1 MTRGT
6 SIAAA
11 FLAIGF
17 GFISLVLLVIEP
29 RMGFATLADYFDPSK
44 VFAAADSPA
53 WILGD
58 IVYIGFGVALAYL
71 AVTSADAPLRA
82 AGLMAAVGFFL
93 VGCLGRV
100 AGGITGFVA
109 ATNQE
114 EAALLGL
121 LSVRLAVLRTSVFS
135 LGIVAWRTTVTEAG
149 RGPGP
154 VLWRGFGLLV
164 LAASIAFVFVFLPV
178 PLLFAVWAAWF
189 TVRQLRDA

>member
-44 VFAAADSPA
+44 VFAAAASPA

-71 AVTSADAPLRA
+71 AVTSADAPLGA
-82 AGLMAAVGFFL
+82 AGLVAAVRRPRSLAFSRFAWRCSEQASSHLGSSPGGRLSRKL
-93 VGCLGRV
+93 V
-100 AGGITGFVA
+100 
-109 ATNQE
+109 
-114 EAALLGL
+114 
-121 LSVRLAVLRTSVFS
+121 AVLAQCC
-135 LGIVAWRTTVTEAG
+135 G
-149 RGPGP
+149 
-154 VLWRGFGLLV
+154 
-164 LAASIAFVFVFLPV
+164 AASGYLG
-178 PLLFAVWAAWF
+178 
-189 TVRQLRDA
+189 